1 MGERTLDTTEETSA
15 SITKSTTLPAK
26 VLAISTKTAS
36 PSATITTTTT
46 SKAAATVSSQAEAPV
61 QPLSPTLMITPPES
75 TSSSV
80 QKDDGLSSF
89 SASAATLHKKDSGTS
104 MASTAD
110 SLQSDPGHSSGRSS
124 PGNGTAQ
131 PLTEPGSSHPAMAPR
146 RSHVTSHPP
155 PSPSSQATAVLDSP
169 SPSGKVL
176 SRPLSTSKLSSTSMA
191 APHILPNQRYAGFNL
206 AALGQ
211 LSPPASAGAFLTMS
225 RADTLAF
232 LNANGPSHNSY
243 FSLSAT
249 SSGTTTAGTGG
260 ESSSS
265 GSETGDHGPSVYYRP
280 MCGSDAISLMDLED
294 PHNDMVMI
302 DSNGNSSGSGV
313 TGAAM
318 VGESMASALAIVSH
332 HNQSAKSYLGGNS
345 GHAASGGSAS
355 GGGSGLGGSLAAGL
369 TMTASA
375 SSAFLAGVAGS
386 TGTLLG
392 IDHSSF
398 LGESASG
405 SGDGGGV
412 LGSGGST
419 SGASNL
425 QPRSS
430 LPSLTSQARKDV
442 LQRAAM
448 IAALQQNGGAK
459 IMAAHRIGRRQDRPS
474 RNIRF
479 GEFHRICEIEYGF
492 DEGKVRERNSLGLIY
507 EHCGSNLFLIL
518 CSIYPVNIA
527 IAVQRSNIGALN
539 KSPTDR
545 D

>member
-1 MGERTLDTTEETSA
+1 MA
-15 SITKSTTLPAK
+15 
-26 VLAISTKTAS
+26 
-36 PSATITTTTT
+36 
-46 SKAAATVSSQAEAPV
+46 
-61 QPLSPTLMITPPES
+61 
-75 TSSSV
+75 SSV
-80 QKDDGLSSF
+80 
-89 SASAATLHKKDSGTS
+89 
-104 MASTAD
+104 D
-110 SLQSDPGHSSGRSS
+110 SLQSDPSHSSGRTS
-124 PGNGTAQ
+124 PGNDTAQ
-131 PLTEPGSSHPAMAPR
+131 PPAEPSSSHPALAPR
-146 RSHVTSHPP
+146 RSHGTSHPP
-155 PSPSSQATAVLDSP
+155 PSPSSLATTVLDSP

-176 SRPLSTSKLSSTSMA
+176 SRPLSTSKLSSTPLA

-211 LSPPASAGAFLTMS
+211 LSPPASAGASLTMS

-249 SSGTTTAGTGG
+249 SSGTTAAATGG
-260 ESSSS
+260 DSSS
-265 GSETGDHGPSVYYRP
+265 GSETGEHGPSVHHRP

-332 HNQSAKSYLGGNS
+332 HHQSAKSYLGGNG
-345 GHAASGGSAS
+345 GHAGSGGSTN
-355 GGGSGLGGSLAAGL
+355 GGGGGLGGSLAAGL
-369 TMTASA
+369 TMTATA

-392 IDHSSF
+392 IDHSGF
-398 LGESASG
+398 LSESG
-405 SGDGGGV
+405 SGGGDGGGV
-412 LGSGGST
+412 LGSGSTT
-419 SGASNL
+419 SGGSNV

-430 LPSLTSQARKDV
+430 LPSLTSQARKDM

-459 IMAAHRIGRRQDRPS
+459 IMAAHRMGRRQDRPS

-492 DEGKVRERNSLGLIY
+492 DEGKVRENSLGLIY
-507 EHCGSNLFLIL
+507 RHRRPFLNLFDFVLRI
-518 CSIYPVNIA
+518 
-527 IAVQRSNIGALN
+527 
-539 KSPTDR
+539 
-545 D
+545 